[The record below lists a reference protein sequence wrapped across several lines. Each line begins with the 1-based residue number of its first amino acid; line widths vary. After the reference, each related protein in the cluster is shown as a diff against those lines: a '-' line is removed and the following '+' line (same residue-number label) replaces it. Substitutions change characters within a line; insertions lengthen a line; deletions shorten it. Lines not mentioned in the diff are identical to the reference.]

1 MPSVAEKMRA
11 KEKTDFAGPRRPFKF
26 FSSKPQSKHSP
37 PCRMEDGVASV
48 ICDLLEVA
56 IHTILYV
63 RSVYPATIFERRK
76 KYGVPVQMSRH
87 PELNQYIADSLTTI
101 HHLLQNKN
109 ADAVVIVIQSLS
121 GVPLERFVFEF
132 EFLERSLADAPDLE
146 HALRAILLKLSV
158 CDAALSPNPAE
169 CTFAIL
175 AHTTAREASR
185 AAKEPFAWVTSEP
198 LLPAGATVVPLRT
211 ADLRAARVQVLVQ
224 EAADKPSRP

>member
-1 MPSVAEKMRA
+1 MCAASTPPV
-11 KEKTDFAGPRRPFKF
+11 
-26 FSSKPQSKHSP
+26 SP
-37 PCRMEDGVASV
+37 LMASV
-48 ICDLLEVA
+48 SSFVECFLFVLLLISFEA
-56 IHTILYV
+56 
-63 RSVYPATIFERRK
+63 IFERRK